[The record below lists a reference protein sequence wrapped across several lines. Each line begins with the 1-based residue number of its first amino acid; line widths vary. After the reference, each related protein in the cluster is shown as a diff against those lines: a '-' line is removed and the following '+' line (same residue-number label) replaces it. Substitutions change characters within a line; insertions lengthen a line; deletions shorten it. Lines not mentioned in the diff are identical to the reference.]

1 MRPLIN
7 KFLWIGL
14 LASGL
19 QSASAYSLLGPSAT
33 FTTAPQGD
41 LWQVIDIGYNPIPSD
56 VVPPF
61 LVDGLAVGPK
71 NIGEGYR
78 RNSPVMY
85 YAFDPSF
92 TDWFHSEGEGAVQ
105 QAFDLLNNSFTNNP
119 SGAID
124 GYSPVLSE
132 FPLNSQGQNFTAS
145 SLGLLDVKSETL
157 SLMME
162 QLGLVDAI
170 RYTWTLHNRVVI
182 PGCTAPCPD
191 CLEYLV
197 VMRNYDYYLTP
208 LGYVPPDWGQYS
220 PYVNGELFGYQILED
235 CGIPVTPD
243 ADAYE
248 IPVNPTVNNPPVASG
263 IGLGALRTG
272 IFYTGLT
279 RDDAAGLRW
288 LYSTNNYDTPSA
300 AHLESPAAGS
310 VLNSI
315 NLTTPQLL
323 FTSNYNALVSAS
335 LTNSPA
341 ALQAL
346 FPGLVVGATP
356 VFTYFS
362 NVVSPNV
369 IAFFTNFVGQ
379 PADAPA
385 TAVVVTNL
393 VTNIVQ
399 FYQNTF
405 GNVVTDPLHRIYTN
419 TTFAI
424 QTISVGPVIGQPVG
438 TPFVTNISYSFF
450 QSNVPSGDYFIIS
463 NGFCNPNIIQTLQTN
478 VNIVTNA
485 LVGVTNINGQSFVQN
500 LISYFTNYV
509 FVTQPCTQVINAIAN
524 YRGIGKMQFV
534 RVPDYDYLSGFF
546 TQLITNQYAM
556 VVFTNGQ
563 YVTEN
568 FQRVLTAPDFIFRAQ
583 DLELGPAGGPTHGP
597 TFTRNI
603 NLNQATELAGHAG
616 PGTIDPATT
625 ITFNEVGPDYVNQAL
640 FDLFGPNAVDRWF
653 IWGSF
658 DGSTNTPIVY
668 PNGQV
673 ANLAAEALIQ
683 IAPPPPNLPTG
694 TNGVAY
700 TNALTV
706 VAGGQAPYN
715 WMLTSGSA
723 GLPPGLNLSPNGVI
737 SGTPTQSGTFDNIVI
752 QLTDS
757 TVPIARAVNL
767 GYSITIN

>member
-1 MRPLIN
+1 MRRLIKN
-7 KFLWIGL
+7 ILGIGL
-14 LASGL
+14 LATGL
-19 QSASAYSLLGPSAT
+19 QSAWAFSLLGPSAT
-33 FTTAPQGD
+33 YATAPQGD
-41 LWQVIDIGYNPIPSD
+41 LWQIIDIGYNPIPNGN
-56 VVPPF
+56 VPPF
-61 LVDGLAVGPK
+61 ILDPLAVGPK

-85 YAFDPSF
+85 YTFDPTF
-92 TDWFHSEGEGAVQ
+92 ADWFHAEGETAVQ
-105 QAFDLLNNSFTNNP
+105 QAFDLINNSFTNNP

-124 GYSPVLSE
+124 GYSPLLSE

-145 SLGLLDVKSETL
+145 SLGLLDLKSVTL
-157 SLMME
+157 TLLVE
-162 QLGLVDAI
+162 QLGLVDPI
-170 RYTWTLHNRVVI
+170 RYTWTLHGRGTI

-191 CLEYLV
+191 CMGYLV

-220 PYVNGELFGYQILED
+220 PYVNGELFSFQILEN
-235 CGIPVTPD
+235 CGIPNPPD
-243 ADAYE
+243 AVSYP

-263 IGLGALRTG
+263 NGVGQLLTG

-300 AHLESPAAGS
+300 AHMESPVAGG
-310 VLNSI
+310 VLNNIS
-315 NLTTPQLL
+315 LTTPQLL
-323 FTSNYNALVSAS
+323 STSNYNTLVSAS

-346 FPGLVVGATP
+346 FPGLNVGAVP
-356 VFTYFS
+356 VLTYFS

-369 IAFFTNFVGQ
+369 IAYFTNFVGQ
-379 PADAPA
+379 PADSPA
-385 TAVVVTNL
+385 TLVVVTNL

-405 GNVVTDPLHRIYTN
+405 GNVVVNPFHPVYTN

-424 QTISVGPVIGQPVG
+424 QTIKVGPVIGQPICS
-438 TPFVTNISYSFF
+438 PFVTNVTYSFF

-478 VNIVTNA
+478 VSVVTNA
-485 LVGVTNINGQSFVQN
+485 IVGITNLNGQVFVQN
-500 LISYFTNYV
+500 LVSYFTNYT
-509 FVTQPCTQVINAIAN
+509 FVVQPCTQVTNAVAN
-524 YRGIGKMQFV
+524 YRGVGKIQFV

-546 TQLITNQYAM
+546 TQPVTNQYTM
-556 VVFTNGQ
+556 VILTNGL

-568 FQRVLTAPDFIFRAQ
+568 FQRVLTAPDFVFRAQ
-583 DLELGPAGGPTHGP
+583 DMENGPA
-597 TFTRNI
+597 TFIHDGNLGRNI
-603 NLNQATELAGHAG
+603 NLNQSNESAGHAG
-616 PGTIDPATT
+616 PGTIDPSTT
-625 ITFNEVGPDYVNQAL
+625 ITYNEVGPDYQNTAL
-640 FDLFGPNAVDRWF
+640 FDLIGPTSADQWF

-658 DGSTNTPIVY
+658 DGTTNTPIVY
-668 PNGQV
+668 PNGQI

-683 IAPPPPNLPTG
+683 ISPPPPSLPTG

-700 TNALTV
+700 SNALTV

-715 WMLTSGSA
+715 WMLASGSA
-723 GLPPGLNLSPNGVI
+723 GLPPGLNLSPNGLI

-752 QLTDS
+752 QMTDS
-757 TVPIARAVNL
+757 TVPITRNVIL
-767 GYSITIN
+767 VYSIKIN